1 MADQPPPV
9 SPREISEFLA
19 LVRERSTN
27 RVPSTP
33 AEDVVFFERKADLLS
48 RIAAHSFDPEA
59 VEVAAIA
66 RAQLDA
72 ARSRLADS
80 AGGGC

>member
-1 MADQPPPV
+1 MA
-9 SPREISEFLA
+9 
-19 LVRERSTN
+19 
-27 RVPSTP
+27 
-33 AEDVVFFERKADLLS
+33 FFERKADLLT

-72 ARSRLADS
+72 ARTRLS
-80 AGGGC
+80 GGGC

>member
-1 MADQPPPV
+1 MADQPSPV
-9 SPREISEFLA
+9 STREISEFLA
-19 LVRERSTN
+19 LVRERSTD
-27 RVPSTP
+27 PTPPTP

-66 RAQLDA
+66 HAQLDA
-72 ARSRLADS
+72 ARARLARA
-80 AGGGC
+80 AGGER